1 MGLRRL
7 VDPLLA
13 AVLLGAGAYAL
24 WRLPPQE
31 SGFVAPRPVDLM
43 FLALTSVPLAWRRKA
58 PLPVFAVVLVSTWLW
73 LGLWYGD
80 AAQPPFEP
88 AVALWLAT
96 FSAAVAARGR
106 VAWFVA
112 MTLASFLVATDV
124 PALIDGRPLGNV
136 LPAWVLFALAFLM
149 GRELARRKDQM
160 SALRERNRRLRVEH
174 EEGARRVAA
183 AERARIARELHDVV
197 THAVS
202 GMVVQAAAEK
212 RILPPTADSTRQ
224 VLDDIEVA
232 GREAMVE
239 LRRLLGVLRKSDDAG
254 ELHPQPSLD
263 DLHTLIE
270 STRSS
275 GLPVHLTV
283 EGEARRLPSSVDLS
297 AFRVVQ
303 EGLTNVR
310 KHAGSVATEVT
321 LRYRGDNVEIEVLNT
336 AGIDVTS
343 NGDPAYG
350 LIGLRERVMLHD
362 GTLQAGLRQDGC
374 YRLLARLPYNGA
386 TG

>member
-13 AVLLGAGAYAL
+13 AALLGAGSYAL
-24 WRLPPQE
+24 WRLPSQE
-31 SGFVAPRPVDLM
+31 SSFVAPRPVDLM
-43 FLALTSVPLAWRRKA
+43 FLVLTSVPLAWRRKA
-58 PLPVFAVVLVSTWLW
+58 PLPVFAVVLGSTWLW

-96 FSAAVAARGR
+96 FTAAVAARGR
-106 VAWFVA
+106 IAWFVA
-112 MTLASFLVATDV
+112 LTLASFLMATDV
-124 PALIDGRPLGNV
+124 PALIDGRPFGNV
-136 LPAWVLFALAFLM
+136 LPAWVLFALAFVV
-149 GRELARRKDQM
+149 GRELARRKDQVAVL
-160 SALRERNRRLRVEH
+160 SERTRRLRVEH

-212 RILPPTADSTRQ
+212 RTLSPAADSTRQ

-232 GREAMVE
+232 GREALVE
-239 LRRLLGVLRKSDDAG
+239 LRRLLGVLRKPDDAG

-263 DLHTLIE
+263 DLQTLIE

-275 GLPVHLTV
+275 GLSLQLTV
-283 EGEARRLPSSVDLS
+283 EGEPRRLPGSVDLS

-321 LRYRGDNVEIEVLNT
+321 LRYRCDHVEIEVLNKS
-336 AGIDVTS
+336 GVEVTP
-343 NGDPAYG
+343 NGEPAYG

-362 GTLQAGLRQDGC
+362 GTLQAGLRPDGC
-374 YRLLARLPYNGA
+374 YRLLARLPYNGG